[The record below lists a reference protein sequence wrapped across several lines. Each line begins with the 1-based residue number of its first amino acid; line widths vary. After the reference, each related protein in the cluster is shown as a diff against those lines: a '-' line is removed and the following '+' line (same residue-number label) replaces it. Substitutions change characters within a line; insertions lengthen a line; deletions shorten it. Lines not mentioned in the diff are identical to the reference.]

1 MRKGAHRGGV
11 PDRGRRR
18 GGRSTPTSGRTGES
32 CGRTTWCGVGER
44 QLRSGCPRAR
54 ERGRRPAGA
63 DDHLL
68 VPLAR
73 FRDALDD
80 QGDDVRLCWTWR
92 GDGAGPDRGT
102 PCSETCTPRRGSV
115 TSSPPSPREAI
126 LVVAGR
132 DPHVAGANRH
142 GIGRRG
148 HGLAGLTAARRRW
161 RRCRPAHHV
170 RPRRAPPAVGVR
182 AGLALRVRGASPVQ
196 VGNAAAGQFQLDVWG
211 EVLHGLYH
219 ARTAGMQALDTAWDL
234 QRA

>member
-1 MRKGAHRGGV
+1 VVYLTG
-11 PDRGRRR
+11 GRRR